1 VTPCLVAD
9 FLKSYYEHL
18 ALFEA
23 RIVVML
29 CVKVLRENLLVDSTN
44 GPFTGG
50 IEPFLF
56 VSSFLIIFEAAL
68 FHCKRYLYLEQQS
81 LPHFKAFI
89 ISLGIC
95 FVVIPC
101 FP

>member
-9 FLKSYYEHL
+9 FLKSYYGHL
-18 ALFEA
+18 VLFEV
-23 RIVVML
+23 RIIFML
-29 CVKVLRENLLVDSTN
+29 CVKVLRENLLINSTN
-44 GPFTGG
+44 GPFTGV
-50 IEPFLF
+50 IEPFIF

-68 FHCKRYLYLEQQS
+68 SHCKRYLYHKQQS